1 MALFGRSEEK
11 EEAKLQ
17 KEEAK
22 LQEFLRS
29 KNLEG
34 IDGDIGN
41 MVSDVSKD
49 MIGIGLMKTGLA
61 LSFAKSEEQVK
72 IGYASA
78 QVEQNWII
86 IKQQDAILKELRKL
100 NDKTI

>member
-11 EEAKLQ
+11 QAAKDK
-17 KEEAK
+17 KEEEK
-22 LQEFLRS
+22 LLNFLKS

-34 IDGDIGN
+34 IDGDIGK
-41 MVSDVSKD
+41 MVRDVSKD
-49 MIGIGLMKTGLA
+49 MMGIGLMKAGLA
-61 LSFAKSEEQVK
+61 LSFAKSEEQAK

-100 NDKTI
+100 NKN